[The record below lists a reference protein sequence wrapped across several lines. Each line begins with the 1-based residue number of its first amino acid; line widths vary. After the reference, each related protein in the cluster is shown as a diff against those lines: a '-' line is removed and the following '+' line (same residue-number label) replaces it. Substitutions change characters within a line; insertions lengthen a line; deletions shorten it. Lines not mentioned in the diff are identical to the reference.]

1 MVGGLGRFG
10 GRMSA
15 TANTSSA
22 VDVGPGHAIWVRLA
36 HWLIAGVVLSLAYS
50 GIVILMAHPRLYWG
64 WSGNDLTRPLIELP
78 LGRNYHHG
86 GWDAAIPFF
95 GDPGGPVSRVRTY
108 DIFNQNGWARSLH
121 FLLAWLLVTA
131 LALFAAASLVTG
143 HLRKDLLPKGEE
155 LEPRALWRDV
165 RDHLALRIAPAQ
177 GGPPYGVLQKL
188 AYLFVVFVA
197 LPVMAL
203 SGMSMSPTL
212 AAAWPWLPALFG
224 GTQSARTIHFLFLCL
239 IGLFLIAHLLMVA
252 LSGFG
257 RQLRAMTWGR

>member
-1 MVGGLGRFG
+1 MSAGAIESSVGGPSR
-10 GRMSA
+10 
-15 TANTSSA
+15 
-22 VDVGPGHAIWVRLA
+22 GHAPWVRLA
-36 HWLIAGVVLSLAYS
+36 HWLIVAVVLTLAYS

-86 GWDAAIPFF
+86 GWAAASPFF
-95 GDPGGPVSRVRTY
+95 GDPRGPVSQVRTY

-121 FLLAWLLVTA
+121 FLLAWLLVSA
-131 LALFAAASLVTG
+131 LAVFAVASLATG
-143 HLRKDLLPKGEE
+143 HLRRDLLPRGEE
-155 LEPRALWRDV
+155 LAPKALWRDV
-165 RDHLALRIAPAQ
+165 REHLALRITPAK

-188 AYLFVVFVA
+188 AYLGVIFAA
-197 LPVMAL
+197 LPVMVL
-203 SGMSMSPTL
+203 TGMSMSPTI

-239 IGLFLIAHLLMVA
+239 IALFLAAHLLMVA
-252 LSGFG
+252 LSGIG